1 MHRRTKMQRSYRT
14 MGAAALMVAGLGLA
28 ACGQAAEPEVTL
40 EEPSHVEE
48 IEGSEFLQVTLEE
61 RAAERLELQTA
72 PVVEKKMTT
81 GESRGEQ
88 RKVIPEG
95 ALVYDPNGEAFAYT
109 STGPFVFV
117 RAPLEIDYIEN
128 GELILEKG
136 PPAGTEVVTV
146 GAQELWGSE
155 TGVGH

>member
-1 MHRRTKMQRSYRT
+1 
-14 MGAAALMVAGLGLA
+14 MGAAALMVAGLQLA
-28 ACGQAAEPEVTL
+28 ACSPAPDEEVTL
-40 EEPSHVEE
+40 AEPSHVEE
-48 IEGSEFLQVTLEE
+48 IEGSDFLRITLEE

-72 PVVEKKMTT
+72 QVVEKTMTT

-88 RKVIPEG
+88 RKIIPEG

-109 STGPFVFV
+109 STEPLVFV
-117 RAPLEIDYIEN
+117 RAPLEIDYIEK
-128 GELILEKG
+128 GMLILENG
-136 PPAGTEVVTV
+136 PAAGTEVVTV

>member
-1 MHRRTKMQRSYRT
+1 MQRSYRL
-14 MGAAALMVAGLGLA
+14 MGAAALMVAGLGLG
-28 ACGQAAEPEVTL
+28 ACGQPASDEVAL
-40 EEPSHVEE
+40 DEPSHVEE
-48 IEGSEFLQVTLEE
+48 IEGSDFLQITLEE
-61 RAAERLELQTA
+61 RAAERIELQTV

-109 STGPFVFV
+109 STEPLVFV
-117 RAPLEIDYIEN
+117 RAPLGIDYIEN
-128 GELILEKG
+128 GELILENG
-136 PPAGTEVVTV
+136 PVAGTEVVTV

>member
-1 MHRRTKMQRSYRT
+1 MKHGYRL
-14 MGAAALMVAGLGLA
+14 MGAALMVAGLGLA
-28 ACGQAAEPEVTL
+28 ACSPAADTEVTL
-40 EEPSHVEE
+40 DEPSHVEE
-48 IEGSEFLQVTLEE
+48 IEGSDFLQVTLEE
-61 RAAERLELQTA
+61 QAAERIELQTA
-72 PVVEKKMTT
+72 QVVEKKMTT

-95 ALVYDPNGEAFAYT
+95 ALIYDPHGEAFAYT
-109 STGPFVFV
+109 STGPLVFV
-117 RAPLEIDYIEN
+117 RAPLEIDYIAN
-128 GELILEKG
+128 GELILENG